1 MKIAVLTVSDT
12 RTIADD
18 KSGNLLKEKIEAG
31 GHQLTDRTLIKD
43 DFYFIRALV
52 SNWLISDKIE
62 AIIVTGGTGLTGR
75 DLSPEAVGPLLDRT
89 IDGFGE
95 LFRTLSYED
104 IGPSSMQ
111 SRALAGTA
119 NGKLVFCL
127 PGSRGACELAW
138 DRLIGPQL
146 DAATRPCNLAELMP
160 RLREPS
166 DRPAQPKAP
175 SRRD

>member
-1 MKIAVLTVSDT
+1 MMIAVLTVSDS
-12 RTIADD
+12 RTLEDD
-18 KSGNLLKEKIEAG
+18 KSGNLLQEKIQDS
-31 GHQLTDRTLIKD
+31 GHRMSVRSLVKD
-43 DFYFIRALV
+43 DRFVIRAFV
-52 SNWLISDKIE
+52 SSWLISEEVD

-75 DLSPEAVGPLLDRT
+75 DLSPEAIRPLLERT

-104 IGPSSMQ
+104 IGPSAMQ

-119 NGKLVFCL
+119 NGRLVFCL

-146 DAATRPCNLAELMP
+146 DTMTRPCNLAELLP
-160 RLREPS
+160 RLRES
-166 DRPAQPKAP
+166 ADRPALPRVP

>member
-1 MKIAVLTVSDT
+1 MKIALLTVSDS

-18 KSGNLLKEKIEAG
+18 KSGSLLKDRIEAS
-31 GHQLTDRTLIKD
+31 GHQLTARSLIKD
-43 DFYFIRALV
+43 DCFVIRAFV
-52 SNWLISDKIE
+52 CNWLISDKVE

-75 DLSPEAVGPLLDRT
+75 DLSPEAIGPILDQT

-95 LFRTLSYED
+95 LFRALSFAE

-119 NGKLVFCL
+119 NGRLVFCL

-146 DAATRPCNLAELMP
+146 DTATRPCNLAELLP
-160 RLREPS
+160 RLSEPS
-166 DRPAQPKAP
+166 DRPALPKAP